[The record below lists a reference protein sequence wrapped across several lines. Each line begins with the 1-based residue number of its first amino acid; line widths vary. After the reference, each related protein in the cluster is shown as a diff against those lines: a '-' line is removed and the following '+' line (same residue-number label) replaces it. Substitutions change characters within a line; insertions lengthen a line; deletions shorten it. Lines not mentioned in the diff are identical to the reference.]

1 MAITVDVGKIKLQ
14 WRGTY
19 AGGTAYEIDDVV
31 LFDDS
36 LTNSAYICVKD
47 STGNNPSSSGTVDT
61 TYWNLLAQ
69 GASATSGGS
78 ANGQVQYK
86 NNTGFA
92 GEANLFYDSAN
103 NRLGINSEV
112 PKTALDVIGIVSATT
127 LSTENITF
135 DTISVTGVSTLGL
148 TNINNSLF
156 VDEVIEGATVGTTA
170 NGTANLDVKTSTVY
184 LFNSNSGATWTH
196 NIRGDG
202 STSLDSFL
210 ATGES
215 VTVTVISKQNNTSY
229 YTAALNIDGSSATVQ
244 WLSGGTPASGQAGSG
259 YDVYT
264 WNIIKTGSAAF
275 LVFASQIQYGS

>member
-1 MAITVDVGKIKLQ
+1 MAITIDVGKIKLQ

-36 LTNSAYICVKD
+36 VTNSAYICVAD
-47 STGNNPSSSGTVDT
+47 STGNDPSSSGTVNT

-69 GASATSGGS
+69 GASATSSGT
-78 ANGQVQYK
+78 ADGQVQFK
-86 NNTGFA
+86 ESTGFA
-92 GEANLFYDSAN
+92 GTSSLFYDSVN
-103 NRLGINSEV
+103 NRLGINSDV
-112 PKTALDVIGIVSATT
+112 PKTALDVIGIVSAT
-127 LSTENITF
+127 SFATENLTF
-135 DTISVTGVSTLGL
+135 DNLSVTGISTLNV

-184 LFNSNSGATWTH
+184 LFNTNSTGTWTH

-202 STSLDSFL
+202 STSLDSML

-229 YTAALNIDGSSATVQ
+229 FTNALNIDSSIATVQ
-244 WLSGGTPASGQAGSG
+244 WLVGASPAAGQATSG